1 MMPKRVDKL
10 SGLAPNTAFHLSEF
24 IFIQDGKK
32 EVLKPNLVNTTRGD
46 PLQIHSQQQMN
57 TVTMPI
63 H

>member
-10 SGLAPNTAFHLSEF
+10 SGLAPNTTFHLSEF

-32 EVLKPNLVNTTRGD
+32 VLKPNVVNTTRGD

-57 TVTMPI
+57 TVTIPI